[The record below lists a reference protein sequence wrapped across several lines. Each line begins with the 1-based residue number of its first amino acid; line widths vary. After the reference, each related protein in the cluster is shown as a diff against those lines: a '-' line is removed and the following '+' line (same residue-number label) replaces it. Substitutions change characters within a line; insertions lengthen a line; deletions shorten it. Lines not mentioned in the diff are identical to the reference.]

1 MMLSI
6 DFIQRLKIFFRLCNR
21 VLRTFTYQQCKVG
34 INIAYIKDERIKRGI
49 AMLHDVYKPNRHWK
63 DIELWKDVTEEQW
76 NDWVWQL
83 TNTIKTL
90 DDLKKVINLTP
101 EEEEGVKISTKRSR

>member
-1 MMLSI
+1 
-6 DFIQRLKIFFRLCNR
+6 
-21 VLRTFTYQQCKVG
+21 
-34 INIAYIKDERIKRGI
+34 
-49 AMLHDVYKPNRHWK
+49 MLHDVYKPNRHWK

-101 EEEEGVKISTKRSR
+101 DEEEGVKISTKTIPLNITPYYAWLMNPDDPHLSDSDAICTDLGRVI

>member
-1 MMLSI
+1 MMY
-6 DFIQRLKIFFRLCNR
+6 
-21 VLRTFTYQQCKVG
+21 T
-34 INIAYIKDERIKRGI
+34 
-49 AMLHDVYKPNRHWK
+49 KPNRHWK

-101 EEEEGVKISTKRSR
+101 DEEEGVKISTKTIPLNITPYYAWLMNPDDPRLLFLFQCFSLSLVFYVHFGHLF

>member
-1 MMLSI
+1 
-6 DFIQRLKIFFRLCNR
+6 
-21 VLRTFTYQQCKVG
+21 
-34 INIAYIKDERIKRGI
+34 
-49 AMLHDVYKPNRHWK
+49 MLHDVYKPNRHWK

-101 EEEEGVKISTKRSR
+101 DEEEGVKISTKTIPLNITPYYAWLMNPDDHAVRFGCNLYRSRKSYIKQNMI